1 MWRGAPCGRL
11 RVFCVSLSLES
22 GPDPLEVI
30 AAQLDAVIDSA
41 PFGIGLFDLDVRH
54 VRVNPVL
61 EQMNGLSAA
70 ELLGRR
76 PSELHPSVGVE
87 AEQMYREVM
96 HSGTPQRDV
105 LLTGEIGSRPGDVRH
120 WSASFFPVRHAHE
133 VIGLCVIVT
142 DVTSEHRLSA
152 ALAASEE
159 AHRRLAEDLQRSLLP
174 HALPRLSGMELASV
188 YRPSGVVAAVGGDF
202 YDLVELDDES
212 CFLVIGD
219 VEGTGPV
226 AASLTAAARYAIRAA
241 GVRIT
246 DPAEVLHT
254 ANEVLLREGAPN
266 GTCTVACVLATRVG
280 ERIEL
285 RAASAG
291 HPLPLILRG
300 GSGGVEELGAPGPLL
315 GILPDIQLPVSGA
328 TLSAGDGLVLYTDGV
343 TEARYRTAGGG
354 IVMFGEERLHA
365 VLAEAA
371 SVAAAGIARSVET
384 AVAAFESGHPADD
397 LAILVL
403 KAVAGS

>member
-1 MWRGAPCGRL
+1 M
-11 RVFCVSLSLES
+11 SQSLEA

-41 PFGIGLFDLDVRH
+41 PFGIGLFDLQVRH

-61 EQMNGLSAA
+61 EQMNGLPAS

-76 PSELHPSVGVE
+76 PAELHPSVGGE
-87 AEQMYREVM
+87 AELLYRAVM
-96 HSGTPQRDV
+96 RSGLPRRDV
-105 LLTGEIGSRPGDVRH
+105 LLTGEVGSRPGDTRH
-120 WSASFFPVRHAHE
+120 WSVSFFPVRHAHE
-133 VIGLCVIVT
+133 VIGLCVVVA
-142 DVTSEHRLSA
+142 DVTTEHRLSA

-174 HALPRLSGMELASV
+174 HALPRLAGLDLGSV

-202 YDLVELDDES
+202 YDLIELDDAS

-219 VEGTGPV
+219 VEGTGPA

-241 GVRIT
+241 GVWIS

-291 HPLPLILRG
+291 HPLPLLLRG

-315 GILPDIQLPVSGA
+315 GILSDVHLPVSSA
-328 TLSAGDGLVLYTDGV
+328 TLSPGDALVLYTDGV

-354 IVMFGEERLHA
+354 LVMFGEERLRS
-365 VLAEAA
+365 VVAA
-371 SVAAAGIARSVET
+371 SAAAGAADIARAVES
-384 AVAAFESGHPADD
+384 AVATFESGHPADD

-403 KAVAGS
+403 KVAPGS